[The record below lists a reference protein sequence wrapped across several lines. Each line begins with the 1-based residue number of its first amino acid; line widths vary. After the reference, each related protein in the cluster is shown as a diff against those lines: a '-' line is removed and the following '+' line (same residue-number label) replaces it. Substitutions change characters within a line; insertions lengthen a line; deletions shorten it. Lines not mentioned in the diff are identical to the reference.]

1 LDLYTSIS
9 PYHKYKVIK
18 PIPNVQSGKVAA
30 WGSWKGGGTQY
41 LLEYNVNYY
50 LNNGYLEE
58 IV

>member
-1 LDLYTSIS
+1 MFNQEKWLLGAA
-9 PYHKYKVIK
+9 
-18 PIPNVQSGKVAA
+18 GKV
-30 WGSWKGGGTQY
+30 GGTQY

>member
-1 LDLYTSIS
+1 MFNQEKWLLG
-9 PYHKYKVIK
+9 
-18 PIPNVQSGKVAA
+18 QLER
-30 WGSWKGGGTQY
+30 WGTQY